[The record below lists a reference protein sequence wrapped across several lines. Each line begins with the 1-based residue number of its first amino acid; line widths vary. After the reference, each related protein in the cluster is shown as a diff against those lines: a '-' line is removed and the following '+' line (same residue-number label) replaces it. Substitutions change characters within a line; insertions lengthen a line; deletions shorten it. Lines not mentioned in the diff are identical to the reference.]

1 MKKVFFSLFTFAAL
15 TASVA
20 FANAESKTKE
30 FTVRFRENTMVVTA
44 TNMSEAR
51 LYNMNGKLLQ
61 KHVGKFAEFEMEK
74 GIYRLYAKVGEETV
88 ARRVEMR

>member
-1 MKKVFFSLFTFAAL
+1 MKKVFFSLFTFIAL

-30 FTVRFRENTMVVTA
+30 FTIRFRENTMVVMA

-51 LYNMNGKLLQ
+51 LYNMEGKLLQ
-61 KHVGKFAEFEMEK
+61 KQVGNYALFEMEQ
-74 GIYRLYAKVGEETV
+74 GSYRLYAKVGDQMV
-88 ARRVEMR
+88 VRRIEMR

>member
-1 MKKVFFSLFTFAAL
+1 MKKVLFSLFTFAAL

-30 FTVRFRENTMVVTA
+30 FTIRFRENTMVVMA

-51 LYNMNGKLLQ
+51 LYDINGKLLQ
-61 KHVGKFAEFEMEK
+61 KQEGNYVLFEMEK
-74 GIYRLYAKVGEETV
+74 GTYRLYAKVGDQMV
-88 ARRVEMR
+88 ARRIEIR

>member
-20 FANAESKTKE
+20 VANAESKTKE
-30 FTVRFRENTMVVTA
+30 FTVRFRENTMVVMA

-51 LYNMNGKLLQ
+51 LYNMEGKLLQ
-61 KHVGKFAEFEMEK
+61 KQVGNYALFEMEK
-74 GIYRLYAKVGEETV
+74 GTYRLYAKVGDQMV
-88 ARRVEMR
+88 ARRIEMR

>member
-44 TNMSEAR
+44 TNMSAAR

-61 KHVGKFAEFEMEK
+61 KHVGNFAEFEMEK